1 METQAPIIAFL
12 YDFDKTLCTTD
23 MEDYAFIPSLGY
35 TPAEFWGRANAFGW
49 ENRMDGLLAYMYTM
63 IQECAA
69 QNIKLDRAFLNHCGE
84 SIQLFPGVREWFARI
99 NAFGES
105 LGVQVEHYVIS
116 SGLREIIEG
125 SGIAQEFR
133 EIYACEFYYNE
144 NGDACW
150 PKLDVNF
157 TNKTQFVY
165 RINKGILD
173 VSRDKELNDSMPD
186 DSKRVPFTNMIYMGD
201 GLSDVPCMKMMRA
214 YGGQAI
220 AVYQASNRQ
229 GVEKLLADNL
239 GVLVNNGW
247 SSLSELTALTAW
259 CVILGYTLQLYFDFS
274 GYCDL
279 TAGCARLLGLR
290 LPINFDSPY
299 RSLSVAEF
307 WKRWH
312 MTLTAFLREN
322 VYFPLGGSR
331 KGRGRTYLNIL
342 VVYLVSGIWH
352 GAGWTFILW
361 GLLHGLAQ
369 VLERLWGKRRDALP
383 RWVRWAMTFLFINLA
398 WVFFRA
404 PDVSS
409 ALLLLKTAVTGGM
422 GGIRLWLVNG
432 LFRREISALE
442 LLLPVIGPY
451 TAYLRVALILGIGL
465 LAALW
470 PRNVI
475 RQMDTFRPNWRSGLY
490 VLVWTV
496 WAILSFTGVVTFIY
510 SNF

>member
-186 DSKRVPFTNMIYMGD
+186 DSKRVPFTNMIYVGD
-201 GLSDVPCMKMMRA
+201 GLSDVPCMKMMRS

-220 AVYQASNRQ
+220 AVYQESNRA
-229 GVEKLLADNL
+229 GVEDLLAKHRVDFIFPADYRE
-239 GVLVNNGW
+239 G
-247 SSLSELTALTAW
+247 TAL
-259 CVILGYTLQLYFDFS
+259 
-274 GYCDL
+274 DL
-279 TAGCARLLGLR
+279 TVQNIIRKMAIC
-290 LPINFDSPY
+290 D
-299 RSLSVAEF
+299 
-307 WKRWH
+307 
-312 MTLTAFLREN
+312 TLTAEHAAQMRSIGHAE
-322 VYFPLGGSR
+322 
-331 KGRGRTYLNIL
+331 
-342 VVYLVSGIWH
+342 
-352 GAGWTFILW
+352 
-361 GLLHGLAQ
+361 LAYQ
-369 VLERLWGKRRDALP
+369 E
-383 RWVRWAMTFLFINLA
+383 TLF
-398 WVFFRA
+398 
-404 PDVSS
+404 
-409 ALLLLKTAVTGGM
+409 
-422 GGIRLWLVNG
+422 
-432 LFRREISALE
+432 
-442 LLLPVIGPY
+442 
-451 TAYLRVALILGIGL
+451 
-465 LAALW
+465 
-470 PRNVI
+470 
-475 RQMDTFRPNWRSGLY
+475 
-490 VLVWTV
+490 
-496 WAILSFTGVVTFIY
+496 
-510 SNF
+510 

>member
-35 TPAEFWGRANAFGW
+35 TPTEFWGRANAFGW

-63 IQECAA
+63 VQECAA

-229 GVEKLLADNL
+229 GVEKLLADGRVDFIFPADYREGMEL
-239 GVLVNNGW
+239 DRTVRDILRKMTITDRLLEVNNR
-247 SSLSELTALTAW
+247 
-259 CVILGYTLQLYFDFS
+259 QLRSIGGDV
-274 GYCDL
+274 
-279 TAGCARLLGLR
+279 
-290 LPINFDSPY
+290 LPN
-299 RSLSVAEF
+299 
-307 WKRWH
+307 
-312 MTLTAFLREN
+312 
-322 VYFPLGGSR
+322 
-331 KGRGRTYLNIL
+331 
-342 VVYLVSGIWH
+342 
-352 GAGWTFILW
+352 
-361 GLLHGLAQ
+361 Q
-369 VLERLWGKRRDALP
+369 V
-383 RWVRWAMTFLFINLA
+383 
-398 WVFFRA
+398 
-404 PDVSS
+404 
-409 ALLLLKTAVTGGM
+409 
-422 GGIRLWLVNG
+422 G
-432 LFRREISALE
+432 LF
-442 LLLPVIGPY
+442 
-451 TAYLRVALILGIGL
+451 
-465 LAALW
+465 
-470 PRNVI
+470 
-475 RQMDTFRPNWRSGLY
+475 
-490 VLVWTV
+490 
-496 WAILSFTGVVTFIY
+496 
-510 SNF
+510 

>member
-35 TPAEFWGRANAFGW
+35 TPAEFWGKANAFGW

-63 IQECAA
+63 IQECAV

-229 GVEKLLADNL
+229 GVEKLLAD
-239 GVLVNNGW
+239 GRVDFIFPADYREDM
-247 SSLSELTALTAW
+247 ELDRTVRDIPRKMT
-259 CVILGYTLQLYFDFS
+259 IP
-274 GYCDL
+274 
-279 TAGCARLLGLR
+279 ARLLEVNNRQLR
-290 LPINFDSPY
+290 SIGGDVLPN
-299 RSLSVAEF
+299 
-307 WKRWH
+307 
-312 MTLTAFLREN
+312 
-322 VYFPLGGSR
+322 
-331 KGRGRTYLNIL
+331 
-342 VVYLVSGIWH
+342 
-352 GAGWTFILW
+352 
-361 GLLHGLAQ
+361 Q
-369 VLERLWGKRRDALP
+369 V
-383 RWVRWAMTFLFINLA
+383 
-398 WVFFRA
+398 
-404 PDVSS
+404 
-409 ALLLLKTAVTGGM
+409 
-422 GGIRLWLVNG
+422 G
-432 LFRREISALE
+432 LF
-442 LLLPVIGPY
+442 
-451 TAYLRVALILGIGL
+451 
-465 LAALW
+465 
-470 PRNVI
+470 
-475 RQMDTFRPNWRSGLY
+475 
-490 VLVWTV
+490 
-496 WAILSFTGVVTFIY
+496 
-510 SNF
+510 

>member
-173 VSRDKELNDSMPD
+173 VSRDRELNDSMPD

-229 GVEKLLADNL
+229 GVEKLLADGRVDFIFPADYREGMELDLNVRDIL
-239 GVLVNNGW
+239 RKRTITDRLLEVNNR
-247 SSLSELTALTAW
+247 
-259 CVILGYTLQLYFDFS
+259 QLRS
-274 GYCDL
+274 IGCDV
-279 TAGCARLLGLR
+279 
-290 LPINFDSPY
+290 LPN
-299 RSLSVAEF
+299 
-307 WKRWH
+307 
-312 MTLTAFLREN
+312 
-322 VYFPLGGSR
+322 
-331 KGRGRTYLNIL
+331 
-342 VVYLVSGIWH
+342 
-352 GAGWTFILW
+352 
-361 GLLHGLAQ
+361 Q
-369 VLERLWGKRRDALP
+369 V
-383 RWVRWAMTFLFINLA
+383 
-398 WVFFRA
+398 
-404 PDVSS
+404 
-409 ALLLLKTAVTGGM
+409 
-422 GGIRLWLVNG
+422 G
-432 LFRREISALE
+432 LF
-442 LLLPVIGPY
+442 
-451 TAYLRVALILGIGL
+451 
-465 LAALW
+465 
-470 PRNVI
+470 
-475 RQMDTFRPNWRSGLY
+475 
-490 VLVWTV
+490 
-496 WAILSFTGVVTFIY
+496 
-510 SNF
+510 

>member
-49 ENRMDGLLAYMYTM
+49 ENRMDGLQAYMYTM

-229 GVEKLLADNL
+229 GVEKLLADGRVDFIFPADYREGMEL
-239 GVLVNNGW
+239 DRTVRDILRKMTITDRLLEVNNR
-247 SSLSELTALTAW
+247 
-259 CVILGYTLQLYFDFS
+259 QLRSIGGDV
-274 GYCDL
+274 
-279 TAGCARLLGLR
+279 
-290 LPINFDSPY
+290 LPN
-299 RSLSVAEF
+299 
-307 WKRWH
+307 
-312 MTLTAFLREN
+312 
-322 VYFPLGGSR
+322 
-331 KGRGRTYLNIL
+331 
-342 VVYLVSGIWH
+342 
-352 GAGWTFILW
+352 
-361 GLLHGLAQ
+361 Q
-369 VLERLWGKRRDALP
+369 V
-383 RWVRWAMTFLFINLA
+383 
-398 WVFFRA
+398 
-404 PDVSS
+404 
-409 ALLLLKTAVTGGM
+409 
-422 GGIRLWLVNG
+422 G
-432 LFRREISALE
+432 LF
-442 LLLPVIGPY
+442 
-451 TAYLRVALILGIGL
+451 
-465 LAALW
+465 
-470 PRNVI
+470 
-475 RQMDTFRPNWRSGLY
+475 
-490 VLVWTV
+490 
-496 WAILSFTGVVTFIY
+496 
-510 SNF
+510 

>member
-229 GVEKLLADNL
+229 GVEKLLADGRVDFIFPADYRKGMEL
-239 GVLVNNGW
+239 DRTVRDILRKMTITDRLLEVNNR
-247 SSLSELTALTAW
+247 
-259 CVILGYTLQLYFDFS
+259 QLRSIGGDV
-274 GYCDL
+274 
-279 TAGCARLLGLR
+279 
-290 LPINFDSPY
+290 LPN
-299 RSLSVAEF
+299 
-307 WKRWH
+307 
-312 MTLTAFLREN
+312 
-322 VYFPLGGSR
+322 
-331 KGRGRTYLNIL
+331 
-342 VVYLVSGIWH
+342 
-352 GAGWTFILW
+352 
-361 GLLHGLAQ
+361 Q
-369 VLERLWGKRRDALP
+369 V
-383 RWVRWAMTFLFINLA
+383 
-398 WVFFRA
+398 
-404 PDVSS
+404 
-409 ALLLLKTAVTGGM
+409 
-422 GGIRLWLVNG
+422 G
-432 LFRREISALE
+432 LF
-442 LLLPVIGPY
+442 
-451 TAYLRVALILGIGL
+451 
-465 LAALW
+465 
-470 PRNVI
+470 
-475 RQMDTFRPNWRSGLY
+475 
-490 VLVWTV
+490 
-496 WAILSFTGVVTFIY
+496 
-510 SNF
+510 

>member
-165 RINKGILD
+165 LINKGILD
-173 VSRDKELNDSMPD
+173 VSRDRELNDSMPD

-229 GVEKLLADNL
+229 GVEKLLADGRVDFIFPADYREGMEL
-239 GVLVNNGW
+239 DRTVRDILRKMTITDRLLEVNNR
-247 SSLSELTALTAW
+247 
-259 CVILGYTLQLYFDFS
+259 QLRSIGGDV
-274 GYCDL
+274 
-279 TAGCARLLGLR
+279 
-290 LPINFDSPY
+290 LPN
-299 RSLSVAEF
+299 
-307 WKRWH
+307 
-312 MTLTAFLREN
+312 
-322 VYFPLGGSR
+322 
-331 KGRGRTYLNIL
+331 
-342 VVYLVSGIWH
+342 
-352 GAGWTFILW
+352 
-361 GLLHGLAQ
+361 Q
-369 VLERLWGKRRDALP
+369 V
-383 RWVRWAMTFLFINLA
+383 
-398 WVFFRA
+398 
-404 PDVSS
+404 
-409 ALLLLKTAVTGGM
+409 
-422 GGIRLWLVNG
+422 G
-432 LFRREISALE
+432 LF
-442 LLLPVIGPY
+442 
-451 TAYLRVALILGIGL
+451 
-465 LAALW
+465 
-470 PRNVI
+470 
-475 RQMDTFRPNWRSGLY
+475 
-490 VLVWTV
+490 
-496 WAILSFTGVVTFIY
+496 
-510 SNF
+510 

>member
-12 YDFDKTLCTTD
+12 YDFDKTLSTTD

-173 VSRDKELNDSMPD
+173 VSRDRELNDSMPD

-229 GVEKLLADNL
+229 GVEKLLADGRVDFIFPADYREGMEL
-239 GVLVNNGW
+239 DRTVRDILRKMTITDRLLEVNNR
-247 SSLSELTALTAW
+247 
-259 CVILGYTLQLYFDFS
+259 QLRSIGGDV
-274 GYCDL
+274 
-279 TAGCARLLGLR
+279 
-290 LPINFDSPY
+290 LPN
-299 RSLSVAEF
+299 
-307 WKRWH
+307 
-312 MTLTAFLREN
+312 
-322 VYFPLGGSR
+322 
-331 KGRGRTYLNIL
+331 
-342 VVYLVSGIWH
+342 
-352 GAGWTFILW
+352 
-361 GLLHGLAQ
+361 Q
-369 VLERLWGKRRDALP
+369 V
-383 RWVRWAMTFLFINLA
+383 
-398 WVFFRA
+398 
-404 PDVSS
+404 
-409 ALLLLKTAVTGGM
+409 
-422 GGIRLWLVNG
+422 G
-432 LFRREISALE
+432 LF
-442 LLLPVIGPY
+442 
-451 TAYLRVALILGIGL
+451 
-465 LAALW
+465 
-470 PRNVI
+470 
-475 RQMDTFRPNWRSGLY
+475 
-490 VLVWTV
+490 
-496 WAILSFTGVVTFIY
+496 
-510 SNF
+510 